1 MRINKLLSN
10 LGICSRREA
19 NRIIEEGRI
28 TVNGALC
35 IPGQW
40 VELEDEILIDGEP
53 IKEEKKVYILLN
65 KPAGVT
71 CTAAKDV
78 EDNIIDF
85 IDYQQYIFPVGRLD
99 KESEG
104 LILLTNDG
112 ELANSILEADNSH
125 EKEYVVTVDRSFD
138 DKFIEDMSK
147 GVDIGGVITRECKV
161 ERINEDTFSI
171 ILTQGLNR
179 QIRKMSKACGYSV
192 VKLIRIRILNLFID
206 NLVIG
211 EWRDITEGE
220 LEELRKLL

>member
-10 LGICSRREA
+10 LGVCSRREA

-28 TVNGALC
+28 TVNGELC

-40 VELEDEILIDGEP
+40 VELEDEILIDGEQ
-53 IKEEKKVYILLN
+53 IKEKKKVYILLN
-65 KPAGVT
+65 KPAGIT

-78 EDNIIDF
+78 KDNIIDF
-85 IDYQQYIFPVGRLD
+85 INYKQYIFPVGRLD

-112 ELANSILEADNSH
+112 ELASSILEADNRH
-125 EKEYVVTVDRSFD
+125 EKEYVVTVDKRFD
-138 DKFIEDMSK
+138 DKFLEDMSK
-147 GVDIGGVITRECKV
+147 GVDIGGVVTRECKV
-161 ERINEDTFSI
+161 ERISEDTFSI

-192 VKLIRIRILNLFID
+192 VKLIRIRILNLCIND
-206 NLVIG
+206 LAKG
-211 EWRDITEGE
+211 ECRDIEDIE